1 MPRIEMADVVTDDA
15 LVVMQTV
22 KPPSQPQSKQRL
34 ASADCANNCL
44 AGFLLNVTASLEV
57 FLDEAVNK
65 VRFFWLKRALASCAW
80 SVDDSRLHAS
90 GFGSPSG
97 KHVY

>member
-22 KPPSQPQSKQRL
+22 KPQSKQRL

-44 AGFLLNVTASLEV
+44 AVFLLNVTASLEA
-57 FLDEAVNK
+57 FLDEAVNTA
-65 VRFFWLKRALASCAW
+65 RFFWLKRALAPCAW

>member
-1 MPRIEMADVVTDDA
+1 MADVVTDDA

-44 AGFLLNVTASLEV
+44 AVFLLNVTASLEA
-57 FLDEAVNK
+57 FLDEAVNTAHL
-65 VRFFWLKRALASCAW
+65 FGLKRALASCA
-80 SVDDSRLHAS
+80 VCMVC
-90 GFGSPSG
+90 G
-97 KHVY
+97 